1 MTAVV
6 AGIGRAEVE
15 DFLYD
20 EADLLDGWR
29 LEEWLALCTD
39 DVVYEVPS
47 TTHPNA
53 PATASLYIIHD
64 DRYMLEARI
73 RRLLSRNAH
82 AENPQSRTRRLVANV
97 RVRPAERPDELQVQ
111 ANFHVLRF
119 RNDEVHQ
126 YVGRYLYR
134 LRLGD
139 GGGLRIAHRRATL
152 DADSLRHGGG
162 KVSILL

>member
-1 MTAVV
+1 MMLA
-6 AGIGRAEVE
+6 AWARERVE
-15 DFLYD
+15 DFLYE
-20 EADLLDGWR
+20 EADLLDEWR

-47 TTHPNA
+47 TTHP
-53 PATASLYIIHD
+53 TASATESLYLIHD

-82 AENPQSRTRRLVANV
+82 AENPPSRTRRLLTNV
-97 RVRPAERPDELQVQ
+97 RLRPAERAEEVTVL

-119 RNDEVHQ
+119 RYDEVHN
-126 YVGRYLYR
+126 YVGRYTYR
-134 LRLGD
+134 LRVANGD
-139 GGGLRIAHRRATL
+139 GVQIAYRRAML
-152 DADSLRHGGG
+152 DSDSLRHAGG